1 MEKRL
6 NIPNILSAYRILA
19 LPFIVWTIAAGNRNA
34 YITLLS
40 VNLVTD
46 ILDGCIARRF
56 NLTTEFGAR
65 LDSLADI
72 GTYIMAFAGMIV
84 LERGFVEAHA
94 AEFYA
99 LIGLYAAVQ
108 IVALLRF
115 QRTTSFHLYSSKVTG
130 YVQGIFIFCYFLFG
144 YSAGFFY
151 AMLAVSYLAYLEGLI
166 IVLFIREL
174 RLNVQGIFFL
184 LKKNGTLR

>member
-6 NIPNILSAYRILA
+6 TIPNALSAYRILA
-19 LPFIVWTIAAGNRNA
+19 LPFIAWTIAAGNKYA

-46 ILDGCIARRF
+46 ILDGFIARRL

-65 LDSLADI
+65 LDSLADM
-72 GTYIMAFAGMIV
+72 GTYSMAFAGMIV
-84 LERGFVEAHA
+84 LERAFVEAHA
-94 AEFYA
+94 TEFYA
-99 LIGLYAAVQ
+99 LTGLYASVQ
-108 IVALLRF
+108 IVSLLRF

-130 YVQGIFIFCYFLFG
+130 YVQGIFIFCYFLSG
-144 YSAGFFY
+144 YSSGFFY
-151 AMLAVSYLAYLEGLI
+151 AMLAISCLAYLEALI

-174 RLNVQGIFFL
+174 RSNVQGIYFL